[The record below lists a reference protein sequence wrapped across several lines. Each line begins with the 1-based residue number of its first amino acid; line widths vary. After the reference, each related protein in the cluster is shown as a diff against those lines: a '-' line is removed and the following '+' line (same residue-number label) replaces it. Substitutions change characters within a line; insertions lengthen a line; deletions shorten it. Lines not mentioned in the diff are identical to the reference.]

1 MKSDE
6 FDLQLMD
13 EMSQLP
19 PPAPEVH
26 DYTPW
31 QASIRKIL
39 WGMVLITFR
48 FEFFY
53 LQYLLPLLGAT
64 LLYLGYRSLRKSD
77 PWFTLCWGLS
87 AFLLVFHMA
96 ADILAATPLLA
107 ALEENV
113 WTNGFLLALTA
124 AANVVLLFALRAGIR
139 RRFVSITGEQ
149 PRDWLGRGLI
159 AYLLALAVTLW
170 ATLEPATEPSL
181 LGVSITNPWLHYGRL
196 LAVIVFQIYLLVC
209 ILRQS
214 EALAGRG
221 YDLVPAPVRVPGGR
235 FVLGAFLLVLLAIL
249 PTLWL
254 SCRLPTGEAQ
264 EVTAPLAGT
273 QSSVRDHLVELG
285 LPQELADTLDEG
297 ELARCAGATAVRTGE
312 WTDDN
317 LTDDQVPQVENGWL
331 TVEVGK
337 EQAELSTWLVFLPD
351 DQVRYYHW
359 FRYHQAPAL
368 SLQEQFSVDPS
379 GYYPTGDYS
388 ARLMWETDGGTF
400 RTTPEV
406 RLAGGETAEELAGN
420 LWAQMFPKSAN
431 MEIERLGHLHYSPYF
446 SFSIPRGAEKL
457 LGYLSYTVDAR
468 EMPDPADIHFADPEN
483 WPYTDSGFLFLRH
496 QVNWLHYPFRSIDD
510 LGGSRSSGAY
520 GPIRSAYGRFS
531 YSARFSP

>member
-1 MKSDE
+1 MKPDA

-31 QASIRKIL
+31 QASIRKII

-64 LLYLGYRSLRKSD
+64 LLYLGYRSLRNSD

-96 ADILAATPLLA
+96 SDILAATPLLA

-113 WTNGFLLALTA
+113 WTSGILTALTA

-139 RRFVSITGEQ
+139 RRFVSITGEK

-221 YDLVPAPVRVPGGR
+221 YDILPAPVRVPGRR
-235 FVLGAFLLVLLAIL
+235 FVLGVFLLVLLAI
-249 PTLWL
+249 PPALWL
-254 SCRLPTGEAQ
+254 SSRLPTGEAQ

-297 ELARCAGATAVRTGE
+297 ELARCKNAYAVETGH
-312 WTDDN
+312 WSDLN
-317 LTDDQVPQVENGWL
+317 LTDDITPQTEGNDLLVQL
-331 TVEVGK
+331 DDA
-337 EQAELSTWLVFLPD
+337 QARFSVWLVFLPQG
-351 DQVRYYHW
+351 QVRWYH
-359 FRYHQAPAL
+359 FFQYDTLPAL
-368 SLQEQFSVDPS
+368 RLQEQFSLDVS
-379 GYYPTGDYS
+379 STYSNEDYTS
-388 ARLMWETDGGTF
+388 ALFWQEGETAYLSH
-400 RTTPEV
+400 PQV
-406 RLAGGETAEELAGN
+406 QLAGGQTAEELN
-420 LWAQMFPKSAN
+420 EEQQWWYEEELK
-431 MEIERLGHLHYSPYF
+431 RLGHLHYSPYF
-446 SFSIPRGAEKL
+446 SFSIPQKATALG
-457 LGYLSYTVDAR
+457 GYLAYTADASRELDAENTYDYYDYSY
-468 EMPDPADIHFADPEN
+468 
-483 WPYTDSGFLFLRH
+483 LFLRR
-496 QVNWLHYPFRSIDD
+496 QTSLLHYPFRSIDD
-510 LGGSRSSGAY
+510 LGGSGSSRDY
-520 GPIRSAYGRFS
+520 GSIRSAYGSFEHL
-531 YSARFSP
+531 APFPQ

>member
-1 MKSDE
+1 MKPDA

-181 LGVSITNPWLHYGRL
+181 LGISITNPWLYYSRP
-196 LAVIVFQIYLLVC
+196 LAVIALQIYLLVC

-221 YDLVPAPVRVPGGR
+221 YDILPAPVRVPGRR
-235 FVLGAFLLVLLAIL
+235 FVLGVFLLVLLAIL
-249 PTLWL
+249 PALWL
-254 SCRLPTGEAQ
+254 SSRLPTGEAQ

-297 ELARCAGATAVRTGE
+297 ELARCKDAYAVETGSWRDLDLSDDTALQTEGNDLLVQL
-312 WTDDN
+312 DDA
-317 LTDDQVPQVENGWL
+317 
-331 TVEVGK
+331 
-337 EQAELSTWLVFLPD
+337 QARFSVWLVFLPQG
-351 DQVRYYHW
+351 QVRWYH
-359 FRYHQAPAL
+359 FFQYDTLPAL
-368 SLQEQFSVDPS
+368 RLQEQFSLDVS
-379 GYYPTGDYS
+379 STYSNEDYTS
-388 ARLMWETDGGTF
+388 ALFWQEGETIYLSH
-400 RTTPEV
+400 PQV
-406 RLAGGETAEELAGN
+406 QLAGGQTAEELN
-420 LWAQMFPKSAN
+420 EEQQWWYEEELK
-431 MEIERLGHLHYSPYF
+431 RLGHLHYSPYF
-446 SFSIPRGAEKL
+446 SFSIPQKATALG
-457 LGYLSYTVDAR
+457 GYLAYTADASRELDAENTYDYYDYSY
-468 EMPDPADIHFADPEN
+468 
-483 WPYTDSGFLFLRH
+483 LFLRR
-496 QVNWLHYPFRSIDD
+496 QTSLLHYPFRSIDD
-510 LGGSRSSGAY
+510 LGGSGSSRDY
-520 GPIRSAYGRFS
+520 GSIRSAYGSFEHL
-531 YSARFSP
+531 APFPQ

>member
-264 EVTAPLAGT
+264 EVTAPLAGEQT
-273 QSSVRDHLVELG
+273 AVRDHLIELG

-297 ELARCAGATAVRTGE
+297 ELARCKDAYAVETGSWRDLDLSDDTALQTEGNDLLVQL
-312 WTDDN
+312 DDA
-317 LTDDQVPQVENGWL
+317 
-331 TVEVGK
+331 
-337 EQAELSTWLVFLPD
+337 QARFSVWLVFLPQG
-351 DQVRYYHW
+351 QVRWYH
-359 FRYHQAPAL
+359 FFQYDTLPAL
-368 SLQEQFSVDPS
+368 RLQEQFSLDVS
-379 GYYPTGDYS
+379 STYSNEDYTS
-388 ARLMWETDGGTF
+388 ALFWQEGETAYLSH
-400 RTTPEV
+400 PQV
-406 RLAGGETAEELAGN
+406 QLAGGQTAEELN
-420 LWAQMFPKSAN
+420 EEQQWWYEEELK
-431 MEIERLGHLHYSPYF
+431 RLGHLHYSPYF
-446 SFSIPRGAEKL
+446 SFSIPQKATALG
-457 LGYLSYTVDAR
+457 GYLAYTADASRELDAENTYDYYDYSY
-468 EMPDPADIHFADPEN
+468 
-483 WPYTDSGFLFLRH
+483 LFLRR
-496 QVNWLHYPFRSIDD
+496 QTSLLHYPFRSIDD
-510 LGGSRSSGAY
+510 LGGSGSSRDY
-520 GPIRSAYGRFS
+520 GSIRSAYGSFEHL
-531 YSARFSP
+531 APFPQ

>member
-1 MKSDE
+1 MKPDE

-39 WGMVLITFR
+39 VGMVLVAFR
-48 FEFFY
+48 LEFLY
-53 LQYLLPLLGAT
+53 LQYLLPLLGAA
-64 LLYLGYRSLRKSD
+64 LLYLGYRSLRKND

-107 ALEENV
+107 ALEANS
-113 WTNGFLLALTA
+113 WTSGFLLTLTA

-149 PRDWLGRGLI
+149 PKDWLGRGLM

-170 ATLEPATEPSL
+170 ATLEPATESGL
-181 LGVSITNPWLHYGRL
+181 LGDSITNDWLYYGRPI
-196 LAVIVFQIYLLVC
+196 AVIVLQIYLLIC
-209 ILRQS
+209 IFRQS
-214 EALAGRG
+214 ESLVGQG
-221 YDLVPAPVRVPGGR
+221 YDIVPAPVRLPSKF
-235 FVLGAFLLVLLAIL
+235 FVLGVFLLVLLAI
-249 PTLWL
+249 PPALWL
-254 SCRLPTGEAQ
+254 SSRLPTGEVQ
-264 EVTAPLAGT
+264 EVTAPLAGEQT
-273 QSSVRDHLVELG
+273 GVRDHLVELG

-297 ELARCAGATAVRTGE
+297 ELARCAGATAVRTVE

-331 TVEVGK
+331 TVAVG
-337 EQAELSTWLVFLPD
+337 EEPAELSTWLVFLPD

-359 FRYHQAPAL
+359 FWYHQAPVL

-400 RTTPEV
+400 RATPEV

-420 LWAQMFPKSAN
+420 RWAQMFPNSAN

-457 LGYLSYTVDAR
+457 LGYLSYTVDAS
-468 EMPDPADIHFADPEN
+468 EMPDPADIHFEDPEN

-510 LGGSRSSGAY
+510 LGGSRSAGAY